1 MPVRTATAV
10 WQGAVPGGT
19 GQMEAGSRAFS
30 VPFSFGTR
38 FGNDPGTN
46 PEELI
51 GAAHAGCFS
60 MALAFALTQAGHTPE
75 RIQTTAQVQ
84 IDQVEG
90 GFRITRIALETEGK
104 VPGIDEA
111 TFQRFAEQAKNGCPV
126 SQALRGVSE
135 VTLNARLVN

>member
-19 GQMEAGSRAFS
+19 GQMDVGSKAFS